1 MKFQLLFLILKL
13 PSLLPLLSLT
23 LFLVCLLF
31 LSGCVRHF
39 RSAEHPCMLP
49 WQTLVNALH
58 GIQEKEK
65 PEFTLLLLLHLFSWG
80 KSLSLLSLSIF
91 PPFSLWY
98 CI

>member
-1 MKFQLLFLILKL
+1 
-13 PSLLPLLSLT
+13 
-23 LFLVCLLF
+23 
-31 LSGCVRHF
+31 
-39 RSAEHPCMLP
+39 MLP